1 MDQMNLEDAAN
12 MQVSENTH
20 EENNDQEYHFGE
32 FINSYTFP
40 QSIYTIK
47 LNTMMDI
54 LLVNN
59 FLYRI
64 PSMERLLVISGGE
77 DRMTHQYNNLFS
89 PCGEY
94 FVKLMD
100 GEMAL
105 FRIDNKLEE
114 IPLMGNYKING
125 EVYDMEWISLDY
137 KHKEH
142 FIEPLLMKYDPNATP
157 IIASTAES
165 AMAGVNQQQQTMLDP
180 SQIKFETCNNLL
192 ALYMKD
198 ETNAINNVVLY
209 LNGKL
214 PILKLE
220 STERITKFKFGKDLL
235 SLLDS
240 YNKSLHV
247 VPILENLKACSE
259 DIFKAWND
267 FFANPTFQKLQLVD
281 IFELMAT
288 RLNYINME
296 IFSSVQDNYYS
307 KLYHTLL
314 HLIEKIDSIF
324 LLMISYIEYLVS
336 NIEDIPLDSYYL
348 MLIEIHQ
355 SWKTEICENTKSI
368 ISLLADIQAQK
379 SNIFPNI
386 ESNFFFFKFDNL
398 IQLVQSLF
406 ETMMTSHYF
415 SVTTLDKSQ
424 SQKCLKTNHKY
435 CKNSS
440 EYYYYV
446 SDNTLYIF
454 QEGDDDR
461 QPFQIIC
468 GLVDDDIT
476 ELYLYKEKRF
486 IAYSPHTVLY
496 LADNNI
502 IKYAQ
507 FEDSIS
513 MFAISTQRNLFAVC
527 LSSNDRMFSVY
538 EITD

>member
-1 MDQMNLEDAAN
+1 MNEMNSEDAS
-12 MQVSENTH
+12 MQVSENVQQ
-20 EENNDQEYHFGE
+20 ENNDQEYQFGE

-40 QSIYTIK
+40 QSIHSLH
-47 LNTMMDI
+47 LNTTMDI

-64 PSMERLLVISGGE
+64 PSMERLLVIPGDDNTS
-77 DRMTHQYNNLFS
+77 HNNRFS

-94 FVKLMD
+94 LVKLKHD
-100 GEMAL
+100 GGELAL

-114 IPLMGNYKING
+114 IPLMGSYKIDG

-137 KHKEH
+137 KHREH
-142 FIEPLLMKYDPNATP
+142 FVEHLLMKYDPNATTVV
-157 IIASTAES
+157 ASSTENAL
-165 AMAGVNQQQQTMLDP
+165 NQQQPPTLLDP
-180 SQIKFETCNNLL
+180 SRIKFETCSNLL
-192 ALYMKD
+192 AMYVKGSD
-198 ETNAINNVVLY
+198 STSNVVIF

-220 STERITKFKFGKDLL
+220 SNEKITKFKLGKEIF

-240 YNKSLHV
+240 YNKSLHI
-247 VPILENLKACSE
+247 VPILENLKACSD
-259 DIFKAWND
+259 DISKAWND
-267 FFANPTFQKLQLVD
+267 FFANPMFQKLQYVD

-296 IFSSVQDNYYS
+296 IFSSVQDNFYS
-307 KLYHTLL
+307 KLYLSLL

-336 NIEDIPLDSYYL
+336 SIEDLPLDTFYV
-348 MLIEIHQ
+348 MLIETYQ
-355 SWKTEICENTKSI
+355 SWKTETCENI
-368 ISLLADIQAQK
+368 
-379 SNIFPNI
+379 N
-386 ESNFFFFKFDNL
+386 
-398 IQLVQSLF
+398 
-406 ETMMTSHYF
+406 
-415 SVTTLDKSQ
+415 LDKLQ
-424 SQKCLKTNHKY
+424 SQKFLKTNHKY
-435 CKNSS
+435 CKNSA

-454 QEGDDDR
+454 HERDDER

-476 ELYLYKEKRF
+476 ELYLYKENRF
-486 IAYSPHTVLY
+486 IAHSPHTVLY

-502 IKYAQ
+502 FKYAQ

-513 MFAISTQRNLFAVC
+513 KFTISTHRNLFAIC